1 MPAIDFRFNYSMQHW
16 QSPSDA
22 VVKCK
27 WDKLHLDAHKKLIA
41 SAVCICLLCA
51 RRTTSPDKKI
61 KLGPRIK
68 GSNSSDRSGLKL
80 RRRLTLRTPHLDT
93 FRIDMFGNNLWQ
105 VASDAAAW
113 KPPIRLFVILT
124 CLRLRGK
131 EVLHALW
138 LLTAHSSYY
147 VMLMQT

>member
-51 RRTTSPDKKI
+51 RRTTSPDKKNKKQAHVSKAVI
-61 KLGPRIK
+61 HPTEVGWNWDDIWLC
-68 GSNSSDRSGLKL
+68 
-80 RRRLTLRTPHLDT
+80 RRL
-93 FRIDMFGNNLWQ
+93 
-105 VASDAAAW
+105 
-113 KPPIRLFVILT
+113 ILT
-124 CLRLRGK
+124 HFVFTCLEITFGRSR
-131 EVLHALW
+131 
-138 LLTAHSSYY
+138 
-147 VMLMQT
+147 LMQPHEKLPSGYLLSWPVSVSAAKRCFMHCDFWLHTRPIMLC